1 MKKQINKKQPFV
13 LSIAGF
19 DPCAGAGI
27 LADIKTF
34 EQIQVY
40 GLGVCS
46 GITFQNDNVFNGVNW
61 THLNDICSQLQ
72 LLIKRYKFEYIKIG
86 IIEDL
91 QVLNQLIDFLLKEI
105 PQVKIIWDPILSAS
119 TGYHFLEMMDSS
131 FIYFICQKIFL
142 VTPNIQEIKKMMN
155 LENPFEAAESLS
167 KACAVLLKGGH
178 SDSDICTDILYMKG
192 QTYTYEKE
200 RLEQGEKHGSGCVLS
215 AAIAAFLTLGNTLP
229 ESCQMA
235 KEYMQDFL
243 ASSNNLLGH
252 HNAVAIPIKV

>member
-72 LLIKRYKFEYIKIG
+72 LLIKRYKFEYITRLKVKIG
-86 IIEDL
+86 VNIMVKNKPRVEKFIL
-91 QVLNQLIDFLLKEI
+91 PLI
-105 PQVKIIWDPILSAS
+105 S
-119 TGYHFLEMMDSS
+119 
-131 FIYFICQKIFL
+131 IC
-142 VTPNIQEIKKMMN
+142 
-155 LENPFEAAESLS
+155 
-167 KACAVLLKGGH
+167 GGKF
-178 SDSDICTDILYMKG
+178 DIG
-192 QTYTYEKE
+192 
-200 RLEQGEKHGSGCVLS
+200 V
-215 AAIAAFLTLGNTLP
+215 P
-229 ESCQMA
+229 
-235 KEYMQDFL
+235 
-243 ASSNNLLGH
+243 
-252 HNAVAIPIKV
+252 